1 MSSIT
6 LKIAPETAE
15 QNEAVEWLGARA
27 FGPGRF
33 ARAAFRLREGVGH
46 ERAFSFTAVLE
57 DGNGGHVLAGS
68 VRLTRI
74 LIGDN
79 PALMLGPLVV
89 SPHFKNLG
97 IGRELMNR
105 SLRMVRLAGERFVFL
120 VGDEPY
126 YRKFGFKALPVGRII
141 LPGPADPARM
151 LYCEMQA
158 GALSDYSGMA
168 RRFVQ

>member
-79 PALMLGPLVV
+79 PALMLGPLGLV
-89 SPHFKNLG
+89 SYL
-97 IGRELMNR
+97 L
-105 SLRMVRLAGERFVFL
+105 LRLALRRSIDPDPRETRGE
-120 VGDEPY
+120 
-126 YRKFGFKALPVGRII
+126 A
-141 LPGPADPARM
+141 A
-151 LYCEMQA
+151 
-158 GALSDYSGMA
+158 
-168 RRFVQ
+168 